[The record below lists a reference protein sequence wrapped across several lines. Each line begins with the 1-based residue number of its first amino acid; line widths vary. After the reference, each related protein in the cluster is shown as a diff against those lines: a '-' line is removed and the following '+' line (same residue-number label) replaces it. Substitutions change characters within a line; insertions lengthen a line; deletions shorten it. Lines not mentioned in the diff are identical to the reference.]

1 MAIRP
6 LTSTLTV
13 ELNQILTHPDPIDHQ
28 NLTCDRNTESERGW
42 ETWYL
47 MIFAVTQCVCVC
59 VPSRCEEK
67 HGDETWKPIDNL
79 KTAYL

>member
-59 VPSRCEEK
+59 VSHPDVKKNTVMKR
-67 HGDETWKPIDNL
+67 GNQ
-79 KTAYL
+79 